1 MGARQL
7 FRIGISSVLLC
18 LLSAC
23 WLSEKPLLTEKTAS
37 EVDFAGTYRGVDS
50 EDRSDLVIAARG
62 ARAYEI
68 HQGRDKV
75 ATRYLRLKDEWY
87 LAQYEGKDEDAS
99 EAGEAAG
106 EPEEVV
112 YLYQPL
118 RAVGGRL
125 YLYSADCDDT
135 PGDFEGME
143 RNSSACTFTSL
154 DGLISAARAYV
165 ARVEKGE
172 VSGQPAVWTKVS
184 VSRH

>member
-7 FRIGISSVLLC
+7 LRIGATAALLC

-23 WLSEKPLLTEKTAS
+23 WLSEKPLLTAKTSS
-37 EVDFAGTYRGVDS
+37 EVDFTGTYRGVGE
-50 EDRSDLVIAARG
+50 EDRSDLVIASRG
-62 ARAYEI
+62 KRAYEMR
-68 HQGRDKV
+68 QGKDRV

-87 LAQYEGKDEDAS
+87 LAQYEGKDEDADTGQS
-99 EAGEAAG
+99 EGD
-106 EPEEVV
+106 VV

-118 RAVGGRL
+118 RVAGRRL
-125 YLYSADCDDT
+125 YMYSPECDDT
-135 PGDFEGME
+135 PGDHKGME
-143 RNSSACTFTSL
+143 RKSGACTFTSL
-154 DGLISAARAYV
+154 DGLTAAARAYV

>member
-1 MGARQL
+1 MGAHQFL
-7 FRIGISSVLLC
+7 RIGATAALLC

-23 WLSEKPLLTEKTAS
+23 WLSDKPLLTAKTAS
-37 EVDFAGTYRGVDS
+37 EVDFTGTYRGVGE
-50 EDRSDLVIAARG
+50 EDRSDLVIASRG
-62 ARAYEI
+62 KRAYEL
-68 HQGRDKV
+68 HQGQDKV

-87 LAQYEGKDEDAS
+87 LAQYEGRDEDAD
-99 EAGEAAG
+99 ADADQGKG
-106 EPEEVV
+106 EVV

-135 PGDFEGME
+135 PGDYRGME
-143 RNSSACTFTSL
+143 RKSGACTFTSL
-154 DGLISAARAYV
+154 DGLIAAARAYV